1 MWEDIHNWIEQYAGV
16 SYDVSE
22 YIQALS
28 GNAMFTSPRTWYN
41 TFSITL
47 ELLSNAVDVISE
59 YGSELPDDLPSAP
72 EVKRFM
78 TSEVLFCLVQIVNYV
93 KEKIGI
99 DPTDIRS
106 FTTLEQHVD
115 VLVDLISNVTENTI
129 DELIKSDWFDEYD
142 EGSNNFLTDTF
153 GLSKHDLP
161 AIALAVQDIIEIE
174 NVDE

>member
-16 SYDVSE
+16 SFDVSD
-22 YIQALS
+22 YIQAMS

-47 ELLSNAVDVISE
+47 EMLSSAVDVINE
-59 YGSELPDDLPSAP
+59 YGSELPDDMPSKP
-72 EVKRFM
+72 ELKRLI
-78 TSEVLFCLVQIVNYV
+78 TSEVLFQLIQIVNYV
-93 KEKIGI
+93 KDKIGI

-106 FTTLEQHVD
+106 FTTLEKHVD
-115 VLVDLISNVTENTI
+115 VLVDIITTVTENTI

-142 EGSNNFLTDTF
+142 EGSNNFLSEIF

-161 AIALAVQDIIEIE
+161 AISLAVQDIIEIE
-174 NVDE
+174 NSDE

>member
-16 SYDVSE
+16 SFDVSD
-22 YIQALS
+22 YIQAMS

-47 ELLSNAVDVISE
+47 EMLSSAVDIITE
-59 YGSELPDDLPSAP
+59 YGSELPDDMPTAP
-72 EVKRFM
+72 ELKRFM
-78 TSEVLFCLVQIVNYV
+78 TSEVLFQLVQIVNSV

-106 FTTLEQHVD
+106 FTTLEKHVD
-115 VLVDLISNVTENTI
+115 VLVDIITTVTENRI
-129 DELIKSDWFDEYD
+129 DQLITSDWFDEYD
-142 EGSNNFLTDTF
+142 EGSNNFLSETF

-161 AIALAVQDIIEIE
+161 AIALAVQDILEIE
-174 NVDE
+174 YEDE